1 MLTNAPKGTKDILP
15 EQVGKWQY
23 IERVFREVSS
33 KYSFR
38 EIRTPIFEHTE
49 LFKRGIGDTT
59 DVVQKEMYTFEDLAE
74 RSLTLKPEG
83 TASTVRAFV
92 ENKQYAEIQPTKYY
106 YITPCFRYEKPQAGR
121 YREFH
126 QLGVELFGTPNM
138 MADAAIVAL
147 AYDFFNELGLTD
159 FEIRINSVGCPECRK
174 VYRDTL
180 KSFFEPKLDELCN
193 LCNSRYETNPMRIID
208 CKNEHCKEL
217 VKDAP
222 LMIDY
227 LCEECK
233 KSFDEVQENLN
244 SFEVPFI
251 IDPKIVRG
259 LDYYTKTAFEIVTDK
274 IGSQSTICGGGRYD
288 NLIEDLGGPPIP
300 GVGMAI
306 GIERLIM
313 LMENSGL
320 EFSEPNVPDA
330 FIVFIGDETKSFAL
344 RFAHNLRHK
353 GVKIEIDA
361 LGRNV
366 KGQFKY
372 ADRVNAKYTI
382 IIGEDE
388 IKRGVVNVKDMQTGE
403 QVELETDK
411 VAEFLLK

>member
-23 IERVFREVSS
+23 LERVFREVSS

-49 LFKRGIGDTT
+49 LFKRGIGDST
-59 DVVQKEMYTFEDLAE
+59 DVVQKEMYTFEDLGN

-92 ENKQYAEIQPTKYY
+92 EHKQYAEIQPTKYY

-121 YREFH
+121 YREF
-126 QLGVELFGTPNM
+126 QQFGVELFGTPNM
-138 MADAAIVAL
+138 MADAAIVSL
-147 AYDFFNELGLTD
+147 AYDFFTELGLSD

-174 VYRDTL
+174 VYREKL
-180 KSFFEPKLDELCN
+180 KAFFEPKLGELCN
-193 LCNSRYETNPMRIID
+193 LCNSRYEKNPMRILD
-208 CKNEHCKEL
+208 CKNENCKGL
-217 VKDAP
+217 VEGAP
-222 LMIDY
+222 LMIDN
-227 LCEECK
+227 LCDECEVA
-233 KSFDEVQENLN
+233 FAEVQENLN
-244 SFEVPFI
+244 SFEIPFV

-306 GIERLIM
+306 GVERLIL
-313 LMENSGL
+313 LMENTGL
-320 EFSEPNVPDA
+320 NLSEPNVPDA

-344 RFAHNLRHK
+344 RFAHQLRRK
-353 GVKIEIDA
+353 GVRIEIDA

-388 IKRGVVNVKDMQTGE
+388 IKRDVVNVKDMQTGE
-403 QVELETDK
+403 QIEVKTED
-411 VAEFLLK
+411 VADFLLK